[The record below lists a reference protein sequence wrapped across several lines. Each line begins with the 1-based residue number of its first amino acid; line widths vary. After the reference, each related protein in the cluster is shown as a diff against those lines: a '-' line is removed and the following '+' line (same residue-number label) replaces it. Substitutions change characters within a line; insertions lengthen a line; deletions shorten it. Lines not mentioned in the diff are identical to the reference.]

1 MARIRRL
8 AALVGATALAG
19 AFVTGPAQADSPEVF
34 SGSAAGTALDL
45 SVLGKKAAF
54 GVSTAKVNSAG
65 VATGTGAGQL
75 TPTVGTAATVL
86 GVPTSTKT
94 ADAAPGKTVDL
105 PRTCAAS
112 PIPAELAQVINIG
125 LVCSAATADN
135 TNQPSA
141 TGEGSVAEADIHVE
155 TVVKTIEDS
164 AQANGVELPIGSTLA
179 TLLGT
184 VCEAAAPTAAGGTT
198 CAATTTVQDL
208 VESILHTQTLDID
221 LGKST
226 SSVTTGP
233 SSVTST
239 ATAAGGVI
247 KILPLPQVD
256 GVAST
261 EPVVT
266 ITIGDAKVSTTY
278 DRSTG
283 KASATSDPALVR
295 IKFNSVLTD
304 SITLPSTL
312 PAGTPL
318 STFPEVVVS
327 PQTLLTL
334 GEALEGA
341 TTTDKAALPKL
352 ISVCDNDRAV
362 CILPGSPLES
372 RVYLASGATTV
383 NPDGSAT
390 AVADAVRLDLLTGI
404 TKFIGDNRGATAV
417 GTLGVSDP
425 GVHLALAHAE
435 SAVGGKQAQVT
446 PPKDDP
452 KSVQELPRVGE
463 PPLELPRTGGFPV
476 MPVLGAG
483 MLSLAVLFRRAAA
496 KATR

>member
-45 SVLGKKAAF
+45 SILGKQAAF
-54 GVSTAKVNSAG
+54 GVSNAKVNSAG
-65 VATGTGAGQL
+65 VATASGAGQL
-75 TPTVGTAATVL
+75 TTTVKEVDAVL
-86 GVPTSTKT
+86 GGTSAQQT
-94 ADAAPGKTVDL
+94 ADAAAGKTVTLDRKCVT
-105 PRTCAAS
+105 PNIPS
-112 PIPAELAQVINIG
+112 PLVSVINVGI
-125 LVCSAATADN
+125 VCSSASADN

-141 TGEGSVAEADIHVE
+141 SAEGSVAEADVHAE
-155 TVVKTIEDS
+155 TVVKTIEDT
-164 AQANGVELPIGSTLA
+164 APVDLPIGSTLA
-179 TLLGT
+179 GVLNT
-184 VCEAAAPTAAGGTT
+184 VCSTASTA
-198 CAATTTVQDL
+198 CPATTTVNDL
-208 VESILHTQTLDID
+208 VESILHTKTLDVEV
-221 LGKST
+221 GKST
-226 SSVTTGP
+226 SSVKTGP
-233 SSVTST
+233 SSVTSE
-239 ATAAGGVI
+239 ATAAGAVV
-247 KILPLPQVD
+247 KILPLPQVN
-256 GVAST
+256 GVASS

-266 ITIGDAKVSTTY
+266 ITVGSAKVSTTY

-283 KASATSDPALVR
+283 KAAATSDPALVR

-304 SITLPSTL
+304 SIKLPATV

-334 GEALEGA
+334 GETLEGV
-341 TTTDKAALPKL
+341 TNTGGTEVVDLV
-352 ISVCDNDRAV
+352 SVCDNGRAV

-390 AVADAVRLDLLTGI
+390 AVADAVRLDLLMGI
-404 TKFIGDNRGATAV
+404 SDYIADNGGATV
-417 GTLGVSDP
+417 VNTLGIKDP

-446 PPKDDP
+446 PPENTTK
-452 KSVQELPRVGE
+452 KVQELPRQGE

>member
-94 ADAAPGKTVDL
+94 ADAASGKTVDL

-141 TGEGSVAEADIHVE
+141 TGEGSVAEADVHVE
-155 TVVKTIEDS
+155 SVVKTIEDR
-164 AQANGVELPIGSTLA
+164 APVELPIGSTLA

-184 VCEAAAPTAAGGTT
+184 VCDAAAPTPAGDPA

-208 VESILHTQTLDID
+208 VESILHTKTLDID

-233 SSVTST
+233 GTVTST

-247 KILPLPQVD
+247 RILPLPQVN

-283 KASATSDPALVR
+283 KASATADPAVVR

-304 SITLPSTL
+304 SITLPAL
-312 PAGTPL
+312 PPNTPL
-318 STFPEVVVS
+318 STFPEVIVS
-327 PQTLLTL
+327 PSTLLEL

-341 TTTDKAALPKL
+341 TSAAPLEL
-352 ISVCDNDRAV
+352 VSVCDNGRAV

-404 TKFIGDNRGATAV
+404 TEFIGDNGGAAVV

-446 PPKDDP
+446 PPVAP
-452 KSVQELPRVGE
+452 KTVQEIPRVGE

>member
-34 SGSAAGTALDL
+34 SGTAAGTALDL
-45 SVLGKKAAF
+45 SILGKQAAF
-54 GVSTAKVNSAG
+54 GVSNAKVNSAG
-65 VATGTGAGQL
+65 VATATGAGQL
-75 TPTVGTAATVL
+75 TPTVTVADIVLGAPAATQ
-86 GVPTSTKT
+86 T
-94 ADAAPGKTVDL
+94 ADAAAGKTVDL
-105 PRTCAAS
+105 PRQCAGPAIPSQLAS
-112 PIPAELAQVINIG
+112 VINVGI
-125 LVCSAATADN
+125 VCSSAKADN

-141 TGEGSVAEADIHVE
+141 SAEGSVAEADVHAE
-155 TVVKTIEDS
+155 TVVKTIEE
-164 AQANGVELPIGSTLA
+164 AAKTELPIGSTLA
-179 TLLGT
+179 GVLDT
-184 VCEAAAPTAAGGTT
+184 VCSTASTA
-198 CAATTTVQDL
+198 CPATTTVNDL
-208 VESILHTQTLDID
+208 VESILRTQTLDVEV
-221 LGKST
+221 GKST
-226 SSVTTGP
+226 SSVKTGP
-233 SSVTST
+233 SSVTSE
-239 ATAAGGVI
+239 ATAAGAVV
-247 KILPLPQVD
+247 KILPLPQVN

-266 ITIGDAKVSTTY
+266 ITVGSAKVSTTY

-283 KASATSDPALVR
+283 KAAATSDPALVR

-304 SITLPSTL
+304 SITLPSTI

-334 GEALEGA
+334 GETLEGV
-341 TTTDKAALPKL
+341 TQTGDTDMVDLVR
-352 ISVCDNDRAV
+352 VCDNGRAV
-362 CILPGSPLES
+362 CILPDSPLES

-390 AVADAVRLDLLTGI
+390 AVADAVRLDLLMGI
-404 TKFIGDNRGATAV
+404 SDFIADNNGAAV
-417 GTLGVSDP
+417 VDTLGIKDP

-446 PPKDDP
+446 PPQNKTN
-452 KSVQELPRVGE
+452 KVQELPRQGE

-476 MPVLGAG
+476 LPVLGAG
-483 MLSLAVLFRRAAA
+483 MLSLAVLFRRAAL
-496 KATR
+496 KGTR